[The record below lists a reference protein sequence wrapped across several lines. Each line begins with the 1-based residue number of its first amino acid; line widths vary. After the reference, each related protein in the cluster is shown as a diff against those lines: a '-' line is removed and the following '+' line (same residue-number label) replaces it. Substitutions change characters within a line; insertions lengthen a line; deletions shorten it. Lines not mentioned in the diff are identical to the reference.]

1 MGVFASHYDEA
12 RITRRL
18 ASDRDWSRLA
28 QASMERYAEIFIR
41 MYQDKLSQLKKQL
54 SMLKDGS
61 LPEYQK
67 KLKKI
72 DLHFQERQRLSEI
85 WYSYEVKTQCNTKNN
100 LGIGN

>member
-1 MGVFASHYDEA
+1 
-12 RITRRL
+12 
-18 ASDRDWSRLA
+18 
-28 QASMERYAEIFIR
+28 

-72 DLHFQERQRLSEI
+72 EFQYQERQRLNEI
-85 WYSYEVKTQCNTKNN
+85 WYTYEVRLVKGSHFMHSHDKAM
-100 LGIGN
+100 